1 MAVTYTIQGRLD
13 GLNTFIYANRTN
25 PYKGARCK
33 KKQSK
38 NLQGIHTTMAK
49 EKAHKISSDSGN

>member
-13 GLNTFIYANRTN
+13 QSLQ
-25 PYKGARCK
+25 RCQMQ

-49 EKAHKISSDSGN
+49 EKAHKIPSDSGN

>member
-1 MAVTYTIQGRLD
+1 MDLTLLFMQTGPIPTKVPDA
-13 GLNTFIYANRTN
+13 
-25 PYKGARCK
+25 

-49 EKAHKISSDSGN
+49 EKANKISSDSGN